1 MALPALLAGIV
12 LVVVTACDLA
22 WTTLAA
28 SGGGGPVTSR
38 LAHWMWEAIRIR
50 RDFRGRHQLMRLGGL
65 AVVVVTVLL
74 WVVLLWLGWALI
86 FSGSEAAVVSD
97 QTGRPADWWGRVY
110 FAGTTISTLGPGD
123 LLPGGPAWQIAT
135 VVSSLSGLLFAT
147 LAITYLIPVVGAVT
161 NRRQVALQIVG
172 LGEDPYVI
180 AATADGRAVTG
191 DLDGELRGLSTAL
204 QRLAQQHHAYP
215 ALHYFHDVNRE
226 SAGPV
231 QIAALDEA
239 LTLLMFGV
247 DGHGRDLATVHSA
260 RVAVDSMLATLT
272 SAYIVPADEP
282 PPLPDLDRLR
292 RLGVETVDR
301 DTFRRRLDGLADRRR
316 TLLGLVE
323 DDGWFWEDVYPDRGD
338 GDEEAPAGSVTGT
351 PTGVD

>member
-1 MALPALLAGIV
+1 MALLALLTGTVLIV
-12 LVVVTACDLA
+12 VSACDLT

-38 LAHWMWEAIRIR
+38 LAHWMWEAIRTG
-50 RDFRGRHQLMRLGGL
+50 RDFRARHQLMRLGGL

-74 WVVLLWLGWALI
+74 WLVLLWLGWALI
-86 FSGSEAAVVSD
+86 FSGSEVAVVSD

-123 LLPGGPAWQIAT
+123 LVPGGPAWQIAT

-161 NRRQVALQIVG
+161 SRRRVALQIAG
-172 LGEDPYVI
+172 LGEDPYAI
-180 AATADGRAVTG
+180 AASADGRAVTG
-191 DLDGELRGLSTAL
+191 DLDGELRDLSTAL
-204 QRLAQQHHAYP
+204 QHLAQQHLAYP
-215 ALHYFHDVNRE
+215 ALHYFHDVSRE

-239 LTLLMFGV
+239 LSLLMCGV
-247 DGHGRDLATVHSA
+247 DGDGRNLATVHSA
-260 RVAVDSMLATLT
+260 RTGVDSMLATLT
-272 SAYIVPADEP
+272 AAYIAPADEP
-282 PPLPDLDRLR
+282 PPVPDLDRLR

-301 DTFRRRLDGLADRRR
+301 DTFRRRLDELADRRR
-316 TLLGLVE
+316 TLVGLVE
-323 DDGWFWEDVYPDRGD
+323 DDGWFWSDVYPDRGD
-338 GDEEAPAGSVTGT
+338 EDEEAPAGSVSEM
-351 PTGVD
+351 PAEDD